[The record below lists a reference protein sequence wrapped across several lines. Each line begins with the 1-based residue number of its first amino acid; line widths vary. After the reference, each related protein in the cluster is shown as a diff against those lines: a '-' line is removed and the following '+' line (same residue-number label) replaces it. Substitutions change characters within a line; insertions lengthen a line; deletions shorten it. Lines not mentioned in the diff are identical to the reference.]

1 LPANNSSIKNSKN
14 YSYKGRFL
22 LKKCAGVTRK
32 KKRTN
37 RFRISGIPF
46 PLGPGEQHKYLHITD
61 REQAGVKV
69 HG

>member
-1 LPANNSSIKNSKN
+1 M
-14 YSYKGRFL
+14 GW
-22 LKKCAGVTRK
+22 VTRK

-46 PLGPGEQHKYLHITD
+46 PLGPEEQHKYLHITD